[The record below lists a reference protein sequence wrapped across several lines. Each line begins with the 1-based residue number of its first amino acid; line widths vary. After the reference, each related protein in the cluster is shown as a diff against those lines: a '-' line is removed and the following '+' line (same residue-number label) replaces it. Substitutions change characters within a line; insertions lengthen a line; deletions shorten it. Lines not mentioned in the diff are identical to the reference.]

1 MHKCLFVFIFISKD
15 KMGEMFMTGVF
26 INVLAIIIG
35 CTLGLTFKRF
45 IKDSYKE
52 TIMAGIAITIIMM
65 GTMNVIETNEIL
77 IVIVSVVLGS
87 LIGEILDI
95 EGKINS
101 FANGLSIRFSKEEGE
116 DNTFVEGFVTTTL
129 IFCVGAMAIVGSIES
144 GLTGAHETLY
154 AKSLLDG
161 VSAVIFASTF
171 GIGVIFSIIPVFLYE
186 GGIVLGASLVKSFL
200 TPAMIT
206 EISAVGGVLIIA
218 IALNI
223 LDLKKIKI
231 GNMLP
236 AILIPVIY
244 FAFMG

>member
-1 MHKCLFVFIFISKD
+1 
-15 KMGEMFMTGVF
+15 MTGVLV
-26 INVLAIIIG
+26 NVLAIVIG
-35 CTLGLTFKRF
+35 CTLGLVFQRF

-52 TIMAGIAITIIMM
+52 TIMSGIAITVIMM
-65 GTMNVIETNEIL
+65 GTMNVIETNEL
-77 IVIVSVVLGS
+77 LVVIVSVVLGS

-101 FANGLSIRFSKEEGE
+101 FANSLSIRFSKNQGE

-161 VSAVIFASTF
+161 VSAIIFASTF
-171 GIGVIFSIIPVFLYE
+171 GIGVIFAAIPVLLYE
-186 GGIVLGASLVKSFL
+186 GAIVLGASAVKGLL

-206 EISAVGGVLIIA
+206 EISAVGGILIIA

-223 LDLKKIKI
+223 LNLKKIKI

-236 AILIPVIY
+236 AIIIPVIY
-244 FAFMG
+244 FLFIG